1 MIVINEEKEEKE
13 EPTWEEVLQ
22 DNRDEAAELAEAD
35 DFKEN
40 QSSGK
45 E

>member
-1 MIVINEEKEEKE
+1 MPTTNEEKD

-22 DNRDEAAELAEAD
+22 ENREEADELAEAD
-35 DFKEN
+35 DFKEDESESN
-40 QSSGK
+40 

>member
-1 MIVINEEKEEKE
+1 MPVINEEKE

-22 DNRDEAAELAEAD
+22 DNREEAQELAEAD
-35 DFKEN
+35 DFKEDEEE
-40 QSSGK
+40 S